1 MRGEYKNNYKGNNFP
16 PGSSP
21 LARGVQLLSD
31 ASNQNPR
38 IIPACA
44 GNTTIV
50 YVLLL
55 PGDHPRLRGE
65 YQNQEKRLTCSLG
78 SSPLARGI
86 QLLKIRFLLSM
97 RIIPACAGNTW
108 VLRFNCRVD
117 RDHPRLRG
125 EYYKNFWNCSIVV
138 GSSPLARGIH
148 SQISKLRTC
157 DRIIPACAGNTEL
170 LTIVKEKEKDH
181 PRLRGEYTK
190 KSLHLRDPCFLS

>member
-1 MRGEYKNNYKGNNFP
+1 MLGEYSCFP
-16 PGSSP
+16 MLQIRILGSSP

-148 SQISKLRTC
+148 
-157 DRIIPACAGNTEL
+157 
-170 LTIVKEKEKDH
+170 
-181 PRLRGEYTK
+181 
-190 KSLHLRDPCFLS
+190 

>member
-138 GSSPLARGIH
+138 GSSPLARGIPIKNEF
-148 SQISKLRTC
+148 QAYKN
-157 DRIIPACAGNTEL
+157 RIIPACAGNTSEL
-170 LTIVKEKEKDH
+170 SSSSPSSKDH
-181 PRLRGEYTK
+181 PRLRGEY
-190 KSLHLRDPCFLS
+190 SIPMM

>member
-38 IIPACA
+38 IIPAYA

-117 RDHPRLRG
+117 RDHPRLHG

-148 SQISKLRTC
+148 CRMGKSGQRS
-157 DRIIPACAGNTEL
+157 RIIPACAGNTL
-170 LTIVKEKEKDH
+170 KKACIYVILVFYLSIFPLT
-181 PRLRGEYTK
+181 
-190 KSLHLRDPCFLS
+190 

>member
-138 GSSPLARGIH
+138 GSSPLAREYIPCYEILSHARGSSPLARGILLDFC
-148 SQISKLRTC
+148 SSFTVI
-157 DRIIPACAGNTEL
+157 RIIPACAGNT
-170 LTIVKEKEKDH
+170 
-181 PRLRGEYTK
+181 R
-190 KSLHLRDPCFLS
+190 

>member
-138 GSSPLARGIH
+138 GSSPLARGI
-148 SQISKLRTC
+148 
-157 DRIIPACAGNTEL
+157 L
-170 LTIVKEKEKDH
+170 L
-181 PRLRGEYTK
+181 
-190 KSLHLRDPCFLS
+190 S

>member
-138 GSSPLARGIH
+138 GSSPLARGIRREKE
-148 SQISKLRTC
+148 SGR
-157 DRIIPACAGNTEL
+157 RNPGIIPACAGNTL
-170 LTIVKEKEKDH
+170 KKACIYVILVFYLSIFPLT
-181 PRLRGEYTK
+181 
-190 KSLHLRDPCFLS
+190 